1 MYKIY
6 LISLILTFFLFI
18 YNNKEHF
25 TDTFTLPKKYDIN
38 FVYFY
43 SSQSN
48 ESIKLKER
56 MVKIKENMNNSKINC
71 FDLKIFLVDLDHHP
85 LTQKKY
91 NITKAPTMFIMFMDQ
106 NKVLYEEFNQIPTY
120 ITITNAINNIYQKKI
135 QVATKKVL
143 IAREKNLKKS

>member
-1 MYKIY
+1 MNYMYKIY

-56 MVKIKENMNNSKINC
+56 MI
-71 FDLKIFLVDLDHHP
+71 
-85 LTQKKY
+85 
-91 NITKAPTMFIMFMDQ
+91 
-106 NKVLYEEFNQIPTY
+106 
-120 ITITNAINNIYQKKI
+120 
-135 QVATKKVL
+135 
-143 IAREKNLKKS
+143 